1 MIVRTVLSKLFKYLS
16 TCIYYNTPV
25 SNTCIY
31 IRKIFLAEL
40 PNSALREE
48 EEGGGC
54 FVLLK
59 GRVLISHWLFW
70 QFNIEFLKEEEEERL
85 GFPLGKYCEIL

>member
-1 MIVRTVLSKLFKYLS
+1 M
-16 TCIYYNTPV
+16 

-48 EEGGGC
+48 GGGGV
-54 FVLLK
+54 FRTFK
-59 GRVLISHWLFW
+59 GTRSNFRLQTGFFW

>member
-48 EEGGGC
+48 EEGGGV
-54 FVLLK
+54 FRTFK
-59 GRVLISHWLFW
+59 GTRSNFRLAFW